1 MKNNDK
7 LLQEFSLL
15 REAIVRIADTLEGI
29 DLKLDDLIETEEY
42 EYSPSDEF
50 LGLEEDEELE
60 IEFDEKNF
68 DEDLEEEQHD

>member
-60 IEFDEKNF
+60 IEFDEENF